1 VALKLRNVDA
11 MREEFL
17 AVSTPS
23 SDLYGK
29 HLTLQA
35 VQEKYGPLKEDK
47 ARVMAYF
54 ASIPGAQL
62 DKDPASDMGDMFIV
76 TAPIHAIETK
86 LSTKLS
92 WRQHTLS
99 DSRTSKALRADT
111 DINIPDDIS
120 QHLSFVSLNSPIN
133 NHTPRGSR
141 GIKQSASTQAV
152 TVSTGNEEVLVQFV
166 PICANGQINVANPPC
181 SNLGDPDQVPI
192 IVASVTEHANS
203 VSNPYLLNTD
213 PTLVVFESANI
224 FCYGTNTYEAC
235 DPATLAETNSTC
247 KCSAKVRFLRL
258 RLRLRLRLNAI
269 RYGACFSILFLF
281 RTSYIQ

>member
-47 ARVMAYF
+47 ARIMAYF
-54 ASIPGAQL
+54 ASIPGAKL

-120 QHLSFVSLNSPIN
+120 QHLSFVSLNSPI
-133 NHTPRGSR
+133 TQVIASAPQKVDRGSKDA
-141 GIKQSASTQAV
+141 INALTETSACKSHTFYQTNKSKQFLIFAGHTMSV
-152 TVSTGNEEVLVQFV
+152 YYSTGL
-166 PICANGQINVANPPC
+166 C
-181 SNLGDPDQVPI
+181 S
-192 IVASVTEHANS
+192 
-203 VSNPYLLNTD
+203 
-213 PTLVVFESANI
+213 
-224 FCYGTNTYEAC
+224 
-235 DPATLAETNSTC
+235 
-247 KCSAKVRFLRL
+247 
-258 RLRLRLRLNAI
+258 
-269 RYGACFSILFLF
+269 RYGLSW
-281 RTSYIQ
+281 